1 MLTPAKLKTFL
12 EPSRTLYTAHSNLP
26 VTPKVIRL
34 QTDRIK
40 IGTRGSPLALAQAHE
55 TRDRLCKAHDLDPA
69 VIDIVVI
76 STTGDQIQ
84 NRPLSEIGGKGLFTK
99 ELEEQLHDGSIDMA
113 VHSMKDMPAV
123 LPDGLEICCLLE
135 REDPRDAFMSP
146 VAKSIAD
153 LPEGATVGSSS
164 VRRAAQLLNIRPD
177 LEIVQFRGNVQTR
190 LRKLEEG
197 VAAATFLAC
206 AGLNRLGMTHLM
218 TSAID
223 PGIMLPAVAQGAIG
237 IEIATAN
244 ERARA
249 LLEPLNHQHTSICIE
264 AERAFLKELDGSC
277 RTPLAGHATL
287 TDNVVSFNAMAL
299 TLDGQKVFT
308 ASRTGQAGEAGRM
321 GLDAAKEIRALAGTD
336 LVS

>member
-1 MLTPAKLKTFL
+1 MTPAKLQTFL
-12 EPSRTLYTAHSNLP
+12 QPSRALYSARPDLP

-34 QTDRIK
+34 QTDRIR

-55 TRDRLCKAHDLDPA
+55 TRDRLCKAHDLDP
-69 VIDIVVI
+69 VTVEIVVI
-76 STTGDQIQ
+76 STTGDQVQ
-84 NRPLSEIGGKGLFTK
+84 DRPLAEIGGKGLFTK
-99 ELEEQLHDGSIDMA
+99 ELEEQLHDGRVDMA

-164 VRRAAQLLNIRPD
+164 VRRAAQLLNMRPD
-177 LEIVQFRGNVQTR
+177 LHIVQFRGNVQTR
-190 LRKLEEG
+190 LRKLEDG

-206 AGLNRLGMTHLM
+206 AGLNRLGMAHLM
-218 TSAID
+218 TCAIEPD
-223 PGIMLPAVAQGAIG
+223 IMLPAVAQGAIG
-237 IEIATAN
+237 IEIASAN
-244 ERARA
+244 DRSRI
-249 LLEPLNHQHTSICIE
+249 LLEPLHHRETSICIE

-287 TDNVVSFNAMAL
+287 AGDVLSFNAMAL

-308 ASRTGQAGEAGRM
+308 ASRTDKAGEAGEM
-321 GLDAAKEIRALAGTD
+321 GLDAAKEIRALAGAD
-336 LVS
+336 LAS

>member
-1 MLTPAKLKTFL
+1 MNRSGPGVLIDHNI
-12 EPSRTLYTAHSNLP
+12 AHTILP

-55 TRDRLCKAHDLDPA
+55 TRDRLCEAHDLDPA
-69 VIDIVVI
+69 LIEVIVI

-84 NRPLSEIGGKGLFTK
+84 DRSLAEIGGKGLFTK

-113 VHSMKDMPAV
+113 VHSMKDMPAE

-146 VAKSIAD
+146 VASTIAD
-153 LPEGATVGSSS
+153 LPTGATVGSSS
-164 VRRAAQLLNIRPD
+164 VRRAAQLLNLRPD
-177 LEIVQFRGNVQTR
+177 LQIVQFRGNVQTR
-190 LRKLEEG
+190 LRKLDEG

-206 AGLNRLGMTHLM
+206 AGLNRLGAAHLI

-237 IEIATAN
+237 IEIASSN
-244 ERARA
+244 DRSRA
-249 LLEPLNHQHTSICIE
+249 LLEPLNHRHTSVCIE
-264 AERAFLKELDGSC
+264 TERAFLKELDGSC

-287 TDNVVSFNAMAL
+287 AGDVISFNAMAL
-299 TLDGQKVFT
+299 TLDGQKSV
-308 ASRTGQAGEAGRM
+308 SGQPDRERGR
-321 GLDAAKEIRALAGTD
+321 RSQHGT
-336 LVS
+336 